1 MQVKEIRFNPNTDKH
16 DLEFKAKHLRHFL
29 LEGHK
34 IKISVIFRGRMI
46 THAEF
51 GEKLMSEVISKLDD
65 VGKLESSPKME
76 GKQLI
81 VYMTPDKNK
90 IKALK
95 EKQRSESTQQNL

>member
-1 MQVKEIRFNPNTDKH
+1 
-16 DLEFKAKHLRHFL
+16 
-29 LEGHK
+29 
-34 IKISVIFRGRMI
+34 MI

-81 VYMTPDKNK
+81 VT
-90 IKALK
+90 
-95 EKQRSESTQQNL
+95 